1 MKWINREAA
10 AEKMREVLDEMTK
23 AYTIMLNGFSIDCE
37 QEEPLAEWT
46 EEEKNNGEGYL
57 HIHNI
62 SLFDHNSIHMNRIEE
77 IHDLLGLPYYSKPFN
92 GERGSKEVWVEY
104 KGFILFCIRDM
115 DEYEKL
121 DVPAENEFAE

>member
-10 AEKMREVLDEMTK
+10 AEKMREVLDNMTQ

-37 QEEPLAEWT
+37 QEESIAEWT
-46 EEEKNNGEGYL
+46 EEEKKNGNGYL
-57 HIHNI
+57 YIHSI
-62 SLFDHNSIHMNRIEE
+62 DIFDRNRIHMNRIEE

-92 GERGSKEVWVEY
+92 GERCRKEVWVEY
-104 KGFILFCIRDM
+104 NGFILFCLMDM
-115 DEYEKL
+115 YDYEKL